1 MIRLILLF
9 LIISGLA
16 VYAWKDWYKSLCGLV
31 LLMAVVEHPD
41 MPKSMLGIQGLNPWN
56 ILLFI
61 IVIAWASNRRKEGLY
76 WDMPRHVNILLLLY
90 LTIIVV
96 GFVRM
101 ISDTSGLLNWARMT
115 STDEPTT
122 AGLFSEHFLNR
133 LKWVVPGMLMF
144 DGCRDRKRF
153 NYSLIC
159 ILGIYFLLAVQVIK
173 WMPLSAVASSEAL
186 SERSLK
192 ILSREVGYHRV
203 NLSMMLAGASWA
215 IMSTQVLA
223 DSKNKRMVIIAL
235 SFTTMFAQVLTGG
248 RTGYATWA
256 AVGMVLGII
265 RWRKYLLL
273 IPFLILAIVL
283 IVPSAV
289 ERFSY
294 GFSPETRDTNVRLSE
309 SYSSSESSYDLYTI
323 TAGRNVAWPYVIEK
337 IQEAPLWGHGTE
349 AMQRTGITIDLW
361 QTFGEEFPHPHNAFL
376 QWLLDNGLIG
386 FIPVFLFYATVIRYS
401 ISLFQN
407 SRSPVYIAIGGVTLS
422 LVTALLFA
430 SVGSE
435 TFYPREGNAGM
446 WCAIGLMFRVYMER
460 SKLLRRMRL

>member
-1 MIRLILLF
+1 MIRLTLLY
-9 LIISGLA
+9 LLISGLA

-31 LLMAVVEHPD
+31 LLMAVIEHPE

-61 IVIAWASNRRKEGLY
+61 IVIAWASNRRREGLY
-76 WDMPRHVNILLLLY
+76 WDMPRHINILLLLY
-90 LTIIVV
+90 LSIIII
-96 GFVRM
+96 GFLRM
-101 ISDTSGLLNWARMT
+101 ISDTGGMLEWAQIT
-115 STDEPTT
+115 GQDEPTT
-122 AGLFSEHFLNR
+122 AGLFSEHFVNP

-153 NYSLIC
+153 NYSLLC
-159 ILGIYFLLAVQVIK
+159 MLGLYFLLAVQVIN
-173 WMPLSAVASSEAL
+173 WMPLSAVTSGEAL
-186 SERSLK
+186 KERSLK
-192 ILSREVGYHRV
+192 ILVKEIGYHRV
-203 NLSMMLAGASWA
+203 NLSMMLAGAFWA
-215 IMSTQVLA
+215 ILSILPLVNSKKQRIGILA
-223 DSKNKRMVIIAL
+223 SSLI
-235 SFTTMFAQVLTGG
+235 TMFAQALTGG

-283 IVPSAV
+283 IVPGAV
-289 ERFSY
+289 ERFSQ

-309 SYSSSESSYDLYTI
+309 SYYSSESSYDLYTI

-386 FIPVFLFYATVIRYS
+386 FISVFLFYATVIRYS
-401 ISLFQN
+401 ISLFRN

-435 TFYPREGNAGM
+435 TFYPREGTVGM